1 MEIKVI
7 EWINSNIEVKL
18 NIDLENY
25 NKFKQSALKEFSK
38 NIQVSWYRKWYAPA
52 DEIEKR
58 VNPQYL
64 ENAIYE
70 NAINNSLKELI
81 WKYKLIGQIYDL
93 NPWKK
98 DDNLIISFKVDIYPE
113 VKIKNN
119 NFENIQLELPSKE
132 VTKEEIE
139 KALESLKMQ
148 FATYKDIE
156 KVDIK
161 QGIVKLDLEYQD
173 ENSQKLAHGKIFLG
187 KEDFEEFPIFK
198 EIFQNKENGYSYEF
212 DYTEEIPTLLKY
224 FKKDKD
230 KLNIK
235 KLKANITEIKKVE
248 LPEMN
253 LENIKNWFG
262 KTYDKIEDF
271 IDEIKTTLA
280 NEKEKNE
287 ISKFVEKLALK
298 ISDSFEV
305 YIPKTLIEQE
315 VLKRTDYLK
324 QRYGGEKNFEKM
336 LKNMKSEEVKKM
348 YDELYQV
355 SRESVKN
362 FFILMKFA
370 EEKGLVDKIDFN
382 KDWDFEEKLLSL
394 FEKETK

>member
-1 MEIKVI
+1 
-7 EWINSNIEVKL
+7 
-18 NIDLENY
+18 
-25 NKFKQSALKEFSK
+25 
-38 NIQVSWYRKWYAPA
+38 
-52 DEIEKR
+52 
-58 VNPQYL
+58 
-64 ENAIYE
+64 
-70 NAINNSLKELI
+70 
-81 WKYKLIGQIYDL
+81 
-93 NPWKK
+93 
-98 DDNLIISFKVDIYPE
+98 
-113 VKIKNN
+113 
-119 NFENIQLELPSKE
+119 
-132 VTKEEIE
+132 
-139 KALESLKMQ
+139 MQ

-382 KDWDFEEKLLSL
+382 KD
-394 FEKETK
+394 